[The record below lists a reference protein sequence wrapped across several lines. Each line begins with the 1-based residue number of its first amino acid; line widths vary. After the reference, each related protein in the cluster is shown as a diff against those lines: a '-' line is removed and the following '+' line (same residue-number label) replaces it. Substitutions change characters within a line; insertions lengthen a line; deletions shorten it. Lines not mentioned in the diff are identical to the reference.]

1 MNGKTAGDLATNLA
15 NPASVPARLR
25 RMTPRD
31 AEMTALVMALEYY
44 GDADQYRVVAEGQT
58 RPMILA
64 DQGKRAR
71 KALGQSAQRA
81 LDLHYQFTA
90 NNQRLHAQRRTLADK
105 ERIISE
111 LRLALS
117 RCILRRH
124 EPEAVERIARAELS
138 GAAPR
143 D

>member
-1 MNGKTAGDLATNLA
+1 MMVNST

-44 GDADQYRVVAEGQT
+44 GDAQQYEIVGEEQT

-64 DQGKRAR
+64 DRGKRAR
-71 KALGQSAQRA
+71 HALGQSAQRA
-81 LDLHYQFTA
+81 LDLHYQFTE
-90 NNQRLHAQRRTLADK
+90 NNRRVGAQRRALAEK
-105 ERIISE
+105 ERVITE

-117 RCILRRH
+117 RCLLRRT
-124 EPEAVERIARAELS
+124 EPDAVERIARAALRFES
-138 GAAPR
+138 RP
-143 D
+143 